1 MSDGEKFEEYDIL
14 GLPGE
19 IRICMTTIKNILFAL
34 ALIFLMSQTSAQV
47 THPAEKG
54 YVILPHGDTLTG
66 FIYNERNKNLFKKVK
81 FQVSPNAPVREYD
94 PSSAKG
100 FYLADSKQLFISGKF
115 LNKGKFA
122 SIEQV
127 FLKVLVKGPAN
138 LYYYVN
144 RKTRY
149 YVAKGE
155 IVEAI
160 DKGSEVKRQIGNA
173 YYTVETKL
181 YIKMLQTLLSDC
193 LKDTLSFSF
202 TGYELIKVVERYNI
216 CKGVPS
222 FKSRN
227 PKSKVLIGFS
237 AGLLRSALSF
247 EDKNA
252 IVEPYGFPQP
262 APLGTYDLTPLSKA
276 NLNSEAF
283 FGGLSISV
291 YPGSNKHLSL
301 NSQIAYTQRK
311 WSAVPVKLDLKY
323 VEIPVSIAYNFNI
336 RRTVQP
342 IIGVGLNLAVNL
354 NSMKNE
360 QDFTWSFYRKYA
372 RRGGDTYPDVMLV
385 TMPVIFAKEFKPTIL
400 FPFASAG
407 LAFNNKRSIISLN
420 YRIGLA
426 GSITK
431 SPVYNSQVTNH
442 VFFINYTPLKM
453 N

>member
-1 MSDGEKFEEYDIL
+1 MI
-14 GLPGE
+14 
-19 IRICMTTIKNILFAL
+19 TIKNILFAL
-34 ALIFLMSQTSAQV
+34 ALTFLISQTLAQLN
-47 THPAEKG
+47 HPVEKG

-66 FIYNERNKNLFKKVK
+66 FIYNERNKNLFKKVR
-81 FQVSPNAPVREYD
+81 FQVFPNAPVKYYD
-94 PSSAKG
+94 PSSAKA

-115 LNKGKFA
+115 LSKGKFA

-138 LYYYVN
+138 LYFDVN

-149 YVAKGE
+149 YVTKGE

-160 DKGSEVKRQIGNA
+160 DKGSKVKRQIGNA
-173 YYTVETKL
+173 YYTVETKP
-181 YIKMLQTLLSDC
+181 YEKTLQTLLSDC

-202 TGYELIKVVERYNI
+202 TSYELIKVIERYNV

-222 FKSRN
+222 FKSGN
-227 PKSKVLIGFS
+227 TKSKVFIGFS

-252 IVEPYGFPQP
+252 IVEPYGFPKP
-262 APLGTYDLTPLSKA
+262 APLGTYDLTPLSKT
-276 NLNSEAF
+276 NLNSGAF

-301 NSQIAYTQRK
+301 TSLIAYTQRK
-311 WSAVPVKLDLKY
+311 WSAIPVKLDLKY
-323 VEIPVSIAYNFNI
+323 IDIPVSIAYNINI

-342 IIGVGLNLAVNL
+342 VIGVGLNLAVNL
-354 NSMKNE
+354 NSMKSE
-360 QDFTWSFYRKYA
+360 EDFTWSFYRKYA
-372 RRGGDTYPDVMLV
+372 RRNGDTYPDVMMV
-385 TMPVIFAKEFKPTIL
+385 PMPVIFAKEFKPTIL

-420 YRIGLA
+420 YRTGLG

-431 SPVYNSQVTNH
+431 SPLYNSQVTNH
-442 VFFINYTPLKM
+442 LFFINYTPIKM